1 MKEDTSEERMSCQRL
16 ASSHYPIREQQCQRP
31 TSSSYP
37 GREAGMSAVPEILRG
52 QGDVNKEQSLDS
64 QSHTHTQRERQIQT
78 GVCPRPF

>member
-64 QSHTHTQRERQIQT
+64 QSHTHTHRERQIQT